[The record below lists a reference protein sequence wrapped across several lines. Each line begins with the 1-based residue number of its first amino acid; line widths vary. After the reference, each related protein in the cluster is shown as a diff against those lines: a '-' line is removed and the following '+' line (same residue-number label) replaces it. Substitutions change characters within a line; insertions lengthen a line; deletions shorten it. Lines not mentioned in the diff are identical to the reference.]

1 MNRDCI
7 VRMKAAQPR
16 ILGMNFP
23 RGVDWEIKEGD
34 QWCVLG
40 KNGSGKTLL
49 ADLLSGR
56 YAVGKGEINY
66 LFWDDN
72 VKQKY
77 AWSYPTEA
85 IKKVSFESAY
95 LLSDYR
101 NMYYQQRFHALENET
116 TPTVEE
122 LLMEVKEDES
132 YLAWLCEK
140 LHLDVLL
147 SKRLIMLSSGELR
160 RLLIFLALISHPKLV
175 IFDNPFIG
183 LDVQM
188 REELEDFFE
197 ELAAFQNMI
206 FLVPAKNEIPRVA
219 NRFLLAEEL
228 HFREIDTPEEFQEER
243 ANLNFRA
250 ELPIPLW
257 EDKVESDYLF
267 RMKNINVSQRKKMV
281 LK

>member
-1 MNRDCI
+1 
-7 VRMKAAQPR
+7 
-16 ILGMNFP
+16 
-23 RGVDWEIKEGD
+23 
-34 QWCVLG
+34 
-40 KNGSGKTLL
+40 
-49 ADLLSGR
+49 
-56 YAVGKGEINY
+56 
-66 LFWDDN
+66 
-72 VKQKY
+72 
-77 AWSYPTEA
+77 
-85 IKKVSFESAY
+85 
-95 LLSDYR
+95 
-101 NMYYQQRFHALENET
+101 MYYQQRFHALENET

-228 HFREIDTPEEFQEER
+228 HFREIDTPEDLEEAER
-243 ANLNFRA
+243 ALIS
-250 ELPIPLW
+250 E
-257 EDKVESDYLF
+257 
-267 RMKNINVSQRKKMV
+267 
-281 LK
+281 